1 MTDVMSPAIVRE
13 RLARQI
19 ERASRAQVADVEDR
33 YTFVRPLLG
42 AANDLIDWMSN
53 LDNRLM
59 FGLPDIDAAI
69 RGIARGELCYLTGR
83 AHSGK
88 TQVVLNMVHHNPKGR
103 FLYFTPDEV
112 DNLVLTKLIAIEHG
126 VSADRLEAL
135 MRAGDTAARN
145 LAYTTSTEKYP
156 NLVIIDQALTFDQM
170 TVALAEAQDWWQ
182 APCDGVIIDYLD
194 LLPGDADY
202 NGTKGKSTRLKRWT
216 KQNRVATVCI
226 HQPKRGGAQ
235 RGRFIGMDDMAQGGE
250 TEATFVLGV
259 YRRREDP
266 YAADDYVAMHQNSI
280 TVAIDKNKRPPCH
293 VGEFDYYMNPSTGGI
308 RPLEPGDLAA
318 PGIPIFTLAEAHGLA
333 RNRQVIDLAEHRPA

>member
-1 MTDVMSPAIVRE
+1 M
-13 RLARQI
+13 
-19 ERASRAQVADVEDR
+19 
-33 YTFVRPLLG
+33 
-42 AANDLIDWMSN
+42 
-53 LDNRLM
+53 
-59 FGLPDIDAAI
+59 
-69 RGIARGELCYLTGR
+69 
-83 AHSGK
+83 
-88 TQVVLNMVHHNPKGR
+88 
-103 FLYFTPDEV
+103 
-112 DNLVLTKLIAIEHG
+112 IAIEHG

-235 RGRFIGMDDMAQGGE
+235 RAGSSAWTTWRQGGE

-280 TVAIDKNKRPPCH
+280 TRRHRQEQAPALPRQGVRLLHEPVDRWHPAAGARRPGRAGHPHLHAGRGPRARSQPSGDRPQRALVAHDGRP
-293 VGEFDYYMNPSTGGI
+293 
-308 RPLEPGDLAA
+308 
-318 PGIPIFTLAEAHGLA
+318 
-333 RNRQVIDLAEHRPA
+333 Q